1 MVLWGTDPEKGISLQ
16 EVEVGLLSGTPPG
29 RKRGQRGQAKGE
41 AGLGHGHSRGL
52 SWSSRGALQPGGLAE
67 CSPMAGPTGSLSR
80 EQSAVLTVEGR
91 FLFFFFLFFWKL
103 ITILWWFLPYV
114 DRNQP
119 QLYMCPPSQIPLHL
133 LPHPTLLRFPSA
145 PGTPCFMHQTWTG
158 DLFHLW

>member
-29 RKRGQRGQAKGE
+29 RKRGQRGQAEGE

-80 EQSAVLTVEGR
+80 AESDTTEGLT
-91 FLFFFFLFFWKL
+91 
-103 ITILWWFLPYV
+103 T
-114 DRNQP
+114 
-119 QLYMCPPSQIPLHL
+119 S
-133 LPHPTLLRFPSA
+133 
-145 PGTPCFMHQTWTG
+145 
-158 DLFHLW
+158 